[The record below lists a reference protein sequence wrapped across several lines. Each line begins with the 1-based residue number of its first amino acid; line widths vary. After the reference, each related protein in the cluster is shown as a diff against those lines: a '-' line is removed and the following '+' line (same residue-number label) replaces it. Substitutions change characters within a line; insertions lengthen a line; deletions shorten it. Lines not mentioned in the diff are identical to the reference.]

1 MSDPR
6 LELEIVISITRHSL
20 ESENGM
26 GAKMILKC
34 TKLGMVLS
42 LEPKLLLKH

>member
-1 MSDPR
+1 MW
-6 LELEIVISITRHSL
+6 ISIARHSL
-20 ESENGM
+20 ENENGM
-26 GAKMILKC
+26 SAKMILKC